1 MSTIFNDAHHRK
13 ESWKILSNTLQLE
26 EYQWNLVIW
35 GIRPM
40 TSMDTRT
47 EFYGKSDS
55 MLFHILRGLDVTRVT
70 QRERSSGHGI
80 FVRLLNKRDALMF
93 DLDLDLAC
101 IWYLL
106 NDCYINF
113 VSWTVVILISFPE
126 SIVNSIIFNIPLLET
141 ISFIPRTPSKFN
153 SHYLHHAF
161 KLTKLPIKRAS
172 GTG

>member
-1 MSTIFNDAHHRK
+1 M
-13 ESWKILSNTLQLE
+13 
-26 EYQWNLVIW
+26 
-35 GIRPM
+35 
-40 TSMDTRT
+40 
-47 EFYGKSDS
+47 
-55 MLFHILRGLDVTRVT
+55 TRVT

-106 NDCYINF
+106 NDGIL
-113 VSWTVVILISFPE
+113 VVILISFPG
-126 SIVNSIIFNIPLLET
+126 SIVNSIIFNIPLLEI

-153 SHYLHHAF
+153 SHYYLHHAF

-172 GTG
+172 GIG

>member
-1 MSTIFNDAHHRK
+1 M
-13 ESWKILSNTLQLE
+13 
-26 EYQWNLVIW
+26 
-35 GIRPM
+35 G
-40 TSMDTRT
+40 
-47 EFYGKSDS
+47 
-55 MLFHILRGLDVTRVT
+55 
-70 QRERSSGHGI
+70 GHGI
-80 FVRLLNKRDALMF
+80 IVRLLNKRDALMF

-106 NDCYINF
+106 NDGI
-113 VSWTVVILISFPE
+113 SVVILISFPG

>member
-1 MSTIFNDAHHRK
+1 MENPF
-13 ESWKILSNTLQLE
+13 
-26 EYQWNLVIW
+26 EYPSVGRVSIEPCNM
-35 GIRPM
+35 GY
-40 TSMDTRT
+40 TSHDMDTRT

-106 NDCYINF
+106 NDGI
-113 VSWTVVILISFPE
+113 SVVILISFPG
-126 SIVNSIIFNIPLLET
+126 SIVNSIIFNISLLET

-153 SHYLHHAF
+153 SHYYLHHAF

>member
-1 MSTIFNDAHHRK
+1 
-13 ESWKILSNTLQLE
+13 
-26 EYQWNLVIW
+26 
-35 GIRPM
+35 M

-106 NDCYINF
+106 NDGI
-113 VSWTVVILISFPE
+113 SVVILISFPG
-126 SIVNSIIFNIPLLET
+126 SIVNSIIFNISLLET

-153 SHYLHHAF
+153 SHYYLHHAF

>member
-13 ESWKILSNTLQLE
+13 ESWKILLNTLQLE

-80 FVRLLNKRDALMF
+80 FVRLLNKCDALMF

-106 NDCYINF
+106 NDGI
-113 VSWTVVILISFPE
+113 SVVILISFPG
-126 SIVNSIIFNIPLLET
+126 SIVNSIIFNISLLDLSL
-141 ISFIPRTPSKFN
+141 SFLELLRN
-153 SHYLHHAF
+153 SILIITCTMH
-161 KLTKLPIKRAS
+161 S
-172 GTG
+172 N

>member
-1 MSTIFNDAHHRK
+1 
-13 ESWKILSNTLQLE
+13 
-26 EYQWNLVIW
+26 
-35 GIRPM
+35 M

-70 QRERSSGHGI
+70 QRERSSGHEI

-106 NDCYINF
+106 NDGI
-113 VSWTVVILISFPE
+113 SVVILISFPG
-126 SIVNSIIFNIPLLET
+126 SIVNSIIFNIPLLEI

-153 SHYLHHAF
+153 SHYYLHHAF

>member
-40 TSMDTRT
+40 TSTDTRT

-80 FVRLLNKRDALMF
+80 FVRLLNKCDALMF

-106 NDCYINF
+106 NDGI
-113 VSWTVVILISFPE
+113 SVVILISFPG
-126 SIVNSIIFNIPLLET
+126 SIVNSIIFNISLLDLSL
-141 ISFIPRTPSKFN
+141 SFLELLRN
-153 SHYLHHAF
+153 SILIITCTMH
-161 KLTKLPIKRAS
+161 S
-172 GTG
+172 N

>member
-106 NDCYINF
+106 NDGI
-113 VSWTVVILISFPE
+113 SVVILISFPG
-126 SIVNSIIFNIPLLET
+126 SIVNLIIFNIPLLEI

-153 SHYLHHAF
+153 SHYYLHHAF

>member
-1 MSTIFNDAHHRK
+1 
-13 ESWKILSNTLQLE
+13 
-26 EYQWNLVIW
+26 
-35 GIRPM
+35 M
-40 TSMDTRT
+40 TSTDTRT

-93 DLDLDLAC
+93 DLDLDLEC

-106 NDCYINF
+106 NDGI
-113 VSWTVVILISFPE
+113 SVVILISFPG

-153 SHYLHHAF
+153 SHYYLHHAF